1 MKRKG
6 TKIWRILLFA
16 IPLVLGAMG
25 FLQAG
30 ESSADSLFFALCM
43 YGLNIQDSS
52 PNLWVEVARWTAPL
66 ATAGGALMLF
76 ASVRRKLSNF
86 SCYLRGDSIA
96 VYGTQEETEDLL
108 EQLEG
113 RGIDGGKRFV
123 RAHRY
128 ILLNG
133 ETENLAFY
141 RENRKA
147 LKGCMVFLKCE
158 SLRAQDS
165 VSSEMRLFC
174 PQEVAARLFW
184 KRRCLYEISVRQ
196 GHKLSIVFLGFGKL
210 GEELLVQALQN
221 NIFHPQ
227 QCIEYHIFGGDAS
240 FLDIRHELGEIE
252 DEIIFH
258 QEPWYRQRA
267 LLEEAE
273 ALVVLEQERQL
284 ELLQQLLLTTARG
297 DIDVFAVN
305 TVGMELLE
313 AGGRLRVNDW
323 KREAQKPE
331 HILSDVLFDQ
341 AKRINLRY
349 ASLYDGVS
357 QTEEEKETQWRKL
370 DSFTRC
376 SNISAADYHEVR
388 LKMLAAMGQPADV
401 EKMESACL
409 ELLAHLEHIRWCR
422 YHWLN
427 NWRYGIPDNGKRKDA
442 ARRIHMDLV
451 PYGQLTEADKEKDRE
466 NIRILLS

>member
-1 MKRKG
+1 MRRRD
-6 TKIWRILLFA
+6 TKIWKLLLFA
-16 IPLVLGAMG
+16 VPLALGTMG

-30 ESSADSLFFALCM
+30 EKEADALFFALCM
-43 YGLNIQDSS
+43 YGLNIQEPS
-52 PNLWVEVARWTAPL
+52 PNLWVEAARWTAPL
-66 ATAGGALMLF
+66 ATAGGVLMLF
-76 ASVRRKLSNF
+76 SSAGRKLSNF
-86 SCYLRGDSIA
+86 FSYLRGDSIA
-96 VYGTQEETEDLL
+96 VYGPGEEVSRLL
-108 EQLEG
+108 EQLG
-113 RGIDGGKRFV
+113 SRGIDGGERFV
-123 RAHRY
+123 RAQRY
-128 ILLNG
+128 ILLDG

-147 LKGCMVFLKCE
+147 LDGRTVFLKCE

-165 VSSEMRLFC
+165 AFPELRLFS
-174 PQEVAARLFW
+174 PWETGARLFW
-184 KRRCLYEISVRQ
+184 KQRRLYEASVRR
-196 GHKLSIVFLGFGKL
+196 GHKLSIVFLGFGRL

-221 NIFHPQ
+221 NIFHPK

-240 FLDIRHELGEIE
+240 FLDIRHELGGIE
-252 DEIIFH
+252 DKIVFH
-258 QEPWYRQRA
+258 QEPWHGQLA

-273 ALVVLEQERQL
+273 AVIVLEQEGQL
-284 ELLQQLLLTTARG
+284 ELLRELLLATAREG
-297 DIDVFAVN
+297 IDVFAASTTGV
-305 TVGMELLE
+305 ELLE
-313 AGGRLRVNDW
+313 AGGRLRAFHW
-323 KREAQKPE
+323 KQEALKPE

-349 ASLYDGVS
+349 ASLYGGVP
-357 QTEEEKETQWRKL
+357 QTEEEKEEQWRKL
-370 DSFTRC
+370 DSFTRY

-401 EKMESACL
+401 KKMEPACL

-451 PYGQLTEADKEKDRE
+451 PYGSLTEADKEKDRE